1 MKKYPIMQRAER
13 VLTSRADGLRPSYNR
28 ADGAG
33 ANETIILEN
42 ADPNVDAGIDRFF
55 MFTVTNNDN
64 AKNANVAI
72 VPANFDT
79 ERLVIEDGE
88 IVKTYDNIDALNEA
102 GHMVDGVLSDG
113 TANYTSKFAGKTV
126 NLTCSAND
134 PTKTIKQFLDYIKFN
149 PQRLKHL
156 DIISSQ
162 ANNWTNNIAVTFC
175 NPFFDNKVQRIN
187 MNTFFSRFQYQ
198 NDRIGID
205 FKDNPLEFSDL
216 LLLTYVIPAGATM
229 QFVLTF

>member
-1 MKKYPIMQRAER
+1 MKKYPIMQRAES
-13 VLTSRADGLRPSYNR
+13 VLTNRADGRRPRYNR
-28 ADGAG
+28 ADG

-42 ADPNVDAGIDRFF
+42 ADPNVDAGIDKFF
-55 MFTVTNNDN
+55 MFTVTNNSETNN
-64 AKNANVAI
+64 ASVAL

-79 ERLVIEDGE
+79 ERLVIDDGA
-88 IVKTYDNIDALNEA
+88 IVKTYDNIDALNQA
-102 GHMVDGVLSDG
+102 GFMVDGVLADG
-113 TANYTSKFAGKTV
+113 TADYTSTVTGKKV

-134 PTKTIKQFLDYIKFN
+134 PTKKIKQFLDYIKFN

-156 DIISSQ
+156 DIISSV
-162 ANNWTNNIAVTFC
+162 ANNWTTNISVTFC

-205 FKDNPLEFSDL
+205 FKDSPLEFSDL
-216 LLLTYVIPAGATM
+216 LLLTYVVPAGATM

>member
-1 MKKYPIMQRAER
+1 MQRAER
-13 VLTSRADGLRPSYNR
+13 VLTNRADGRRPRYNR

-42 ADPNVDAGIDRFF
+42 ADPNVDAGIDSFY
-55 MFTVTNNDN
+55 MFTVKNNSESNN
-64 AKNANVAI
+64 ASVAL
-72 VPANFDT
+72 VPAYFDT
-79 ERLVIEDGE
+79 ERLVIDNGAV
-88 IVKTYDNIDALNEA
+88 IKTYDNIDALNQA
-102 GHMVDGVLSDG
+102 GYMVDGVLADG
-113 TANYTSKFAGKTV
+113 TANYTSKVTGKKV

-134 PTKTIKQFLDYIKFN
+134 PTKTIKQFLDYIKLN
-149 PQRLKHL
+149 PKHLKHL

-216 LLLTYVIPAGATM
+216 LLFTYVIPAGATM

>member
-1 MKKYPIMQRAER
+1 MQRAES
-13 VLTSRADGLRPSYNR
+13 VLTNRADGRRPRYNR
-28 ADGAG
+28 ADG

-55 MFTVTNNDN
+55 MFTVTNNNEN
-64 AKNANVAI
+64 ANANVAL

-79 ERLVIEDGE
+79 ERYVIDDGE
-88 IVKTYDNIDALNEA
+88 VVKTYDNIDALNQA
-102 GHMVDGVLSDG
+102 GFMVDGVLADG
-113 TANYTSKFAGKTV
+113 TANYTSKFAGKVV
-126 NLTCSAND
+126 NLTCAPND

-149 PQRLKHL
+149 PQGLKHL
-156 DIISSQ
+156 DIISSE
-162 ANNWTNNIAVTFC
+162 ANSWTTNVAVTFC
-175 NPFFDNKVQRIN
+175 NPFFDNKQQRIN

-198 NDRIGID
+198 NNRIGID
-205 FKDNPLEFSDL
+205 FKESPLEFSDL

>member
-1 MKKYPIMQRAER
+1 MRRAER
-13 VLTSRADGLRPSYNR
+13 VLTNRADGRRPRYNR
-28 ADGAG
+28 ADG

-42 ADPNVDAGIDRFF
+42 ADPNVDAGIDKFF
-55 MFTVTNNDN
+55 TFTVTNNDQS
-64 AKNANVAI
+64 KNASVAL

-79 ERLVIEDGE
+79 ERLVISESS
-88 IVKTYDNIDALNEA
+88 IVKTYDNIDALNQA
-102 GHMVDGVLSDG
+102 GFMVDGVLADG
-113 TANYTSKFAGKTV
+113 TANYTSRVTGKTV

-149 PQRLKHL
+149 PQGLKHL
-156 DIISSQ
+156 DVISSV
-162 ANNWTNNIAVTFC
+162 ANNWTSNISVTFC